1 MGLIEDAGDTC
12 LKLMLVTNTEGGP
25 NEEETF
31 FQIRSY
37 PEYKLIY
44 KLKVRKRVI
53 VQSSLFSD
61 FLSSFL
67 LDLAFLSFR
76 EFFRTNQLSYIH
88 QHVEKVPVQCF
99 IGLKYFHAKILI
111 SVQSGHAG
119 IGILS
124 SKTVFSE
131 NFPF

>member
-25 NEEETF
+25 NEGETF
-31 FQIRSY
+31 FQILSY

-67 LDLAFLSFR
+67 LDLAFLSF
-76 EFFRTNQLSYIH
+76 I
-88 QHVEKVPVQCF
+88 
-99 IGLKYFHAKILI
+99 
-111 SVQSGHAG
+111 
-119 IGILS
+119 
-124 SKTVFSE
+124 FSA
-131 NFPF
+131 FDQK